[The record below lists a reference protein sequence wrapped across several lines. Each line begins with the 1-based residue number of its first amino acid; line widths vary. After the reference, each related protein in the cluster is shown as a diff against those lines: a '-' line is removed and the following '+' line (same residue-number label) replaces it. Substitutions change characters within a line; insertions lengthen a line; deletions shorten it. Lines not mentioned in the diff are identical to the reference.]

1 MGSERLTSRL
11 TTIFSTDRFKD
22 DPKSL
27 HKYGASLSGSTVI
40 PLGVVFPMNTGE
52 VSDVLKLANEEKI
65 AIHPVSRGKNF
76 GYGEAQGTSEGQLI
90 VDFSRMDEILEVND
104 NLGYATLQP
113 GVSQEKLYTYLQ
125 KNNSRLQLDVTGA
138 GLDAS
143 IVGNILERG
152 FGHTDYGDRFSR
164 VVRLTAV
171 TPEGEIIRTGFGS
184 MPDSS
189 PLNTYRYGIGPM
201 LDGLFSQSNFAIVTE
216 MTIELMPKPERSC
229 MFVISV
235 KRESSIGDLIE
246 AVREL
251 KLAGVVNSAV
261 HFANKARAIG
271 SGENRLAGFWNISGS
286 ISGPKAL
293 IGSRKRCVRKTIGKY
308 VSGYSI
314 WFFDDFRMNAVSF
327 IHRKIVP
334 ISLYAPLKD
343 AWDLQKGVPTD
354 HPLRILLNDDSLQ
367 SATLDPAE
375 YSTCFSWINAVCA
388 AERSSV
394 EGILAIC
401 KEEFRL
407 DGYEFRVTFTAVNP
421 RSLIMITNINFE
433 RNKDEIDKAADF
445 TKRLYK
451 RLIDAGFPP
460 YRSGSGSYHK
470 MPATSPE
477 TLKLLN
483 RIKSALDPNG
493 VLAPGKYSIS

>member
-11 TTIFSTDRFKD
+11 ITIFSKDRFKD
-22 DPKSL
+22 DPQSL
-27 HKYGASLSGSTVI
+27 FKYGASLSGSTVI
-40 PLGVVFPMNTGE
+40 PMAVVFPVNTGE
-52 VSDVLKLANEEKI
+52 VSDVLKLANEEKLSI
-65 AIHPVSRGKNF
+65 YPVARGKNF

-90 VDFSRMDEILEVND
+90 VDFSRMDEILEVNEH
-104 NLGYATLQP
+104 LGYATLQP
-113 GVSQEKLYTYLQ
+113 GVSQEKLYTHLQ
-125 KNNSRLQLDVTGA
+125 NNKSRLQLDVTGA

-143 IVGNILERG
+143 IVGNVLERG

-171 TPEGEIIRTGFGS
+171 TPEGDIIRTGFGS
-184 MPDSS
+184 MPESS
-189 PLNTYRYGIGPM
+189 PVNTYRYGIGPV

-229 MFVISV
+229 MFVISA
-235 KRESSIGDLIE
+235 KRESAIGELIE

-286 ISGPKAL
+286 ISGPKEL
-293 IGSRKRCVRKTIGKY
+293 VGSRKRAVRKMIGKR
-308 VSGYSI
+308 VDGCSI
-314 WFFDDFRMNAVSF
+314 WFFDDFRMNLVSF
-327 IHRKIVP
+327 IHRKIIP
-334 ISLYAPLKD
+334 ITLYAPLKD
-343 AWDLQKGVPTD
+343 AWDLQKGIPTD
-354 HPLRILLNDDSLQ
+354 HPLRILLNDDSLH
-367 SATLDPAE
+367 SATIDPGE

-401 KEEFRL
+401 KEEFSR

-433 RNKDEIDKAADF
+433 RKEEEIEKASAF
-445 TKRLYK
+445 TKRVYG

-470 MPATSPE
+470 MPATAPE
-477 TLKLLN
+477 TAKLLS
-483 RIKSALDPNG
+483 RLKTALDPNG